1 MAKRKGNRELRKPKQ
16 NKEAKVEVNSIS
28 QLSSKA
34 GPAVR
39 RK

>member
-16 NKEAKVEVNSIS
+16 TKETKVEVNSIS
-28 QLSSKA
+28 QLSAK
-34 GPAVR
+34 GGLAVR